1 LGAGPTVIACILD
14 NAQSEF
20 PTDDACLERVMLE
33 RYGGTT
39 IDCPSCGA
47 EKSGFVRVK
56 GRRAYAC
63 PNCGYHL
70 YPCVGTVLE
79 RSRTN
84 LKKWFH
90 AMYLFADPGRK
101 VPATELVRQFGV
113 TYKCAWRMAHE
124 LRKLRAL
131 AGADGKL
138 SGHFKINKLERNHRI
153 LGS

>member
-1 LGAGPTVIACILD
+1 VISYILA
-14 NAQSEF
+14 NAQSEY

-33 RYGGTT
+33 RHGGTN

-90 AMYLFADPGRK
+90 AMYLFADPERK
-101 VPATELVRQFGV
+101 VSATELVRQFGV

-138 SGHFKINKLERNHRI
+138 SGHFKIDKVERNHPRFNT
-153 LGS
+153 